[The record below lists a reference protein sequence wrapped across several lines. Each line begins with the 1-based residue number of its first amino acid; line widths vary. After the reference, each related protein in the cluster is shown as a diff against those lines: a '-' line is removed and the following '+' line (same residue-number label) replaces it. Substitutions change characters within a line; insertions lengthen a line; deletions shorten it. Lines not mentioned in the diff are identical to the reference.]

1 MELRTARPEDA
12 EPIAAVVTA
21 ARRNAFEDLVGGQA
35 LEELDPEDEVRVWT
49 ERLAAAPADH
59 LVVVADEAD
68 RVIGVVAW
76 SVPPSD
82 GPGTPPEAT
91 LKDLYVHPAA
101 QGAGVGA
108 QLLTRSQESL
118 QDGSGRPARALVHS
132 ANWWTARLL
141 ETHGWARDPATPPD
155 AAPDEHWIR
164 RL

>member
-1 MELRTARPEDA
+1 MWFRDARPEDA

-49 ERLAAAPADH
+49 ARLAAPADH
-59 LVVVADEAD
+59 LVLVAGEAE
-68 RVIGVVAW
+68 RPVGVVAW
-76 SVPPSD
+76 LVPSAD
-82 GPGTPPEAT
+82 GAEAPAEAT

-108 QLLTRSQESL
+108 QLLERSQEAL
-118 QDGSGRPARALVHS
+118 TGGTPRPARTVVHS

-141 ETHGWARDPATPPD
+141 QSHGWARDPATPAD
-155 AAPDEHWIR
+155 EAPNEQWIR
-164 RL
+164 SL